1 MSTHQEKVRK
11 SENVKLTGAYNMQN
25 KTEIQGSLTDLLG
38 KARYTNYL
46 KFAPELF
53 YCPLSSLSWKSQEF

>member
-1 MSTHQEKVRK
+1 
-11 SENVKLTGAYNMQN
+11 MQN